1 MPASIFSETEL
12 ARLASFPEEIPG
24 DDLIRA
30 FTLTG
35 ADRDLVVIRRG
46 AANRLGLALQLCA
59 LRYLGF
65 VPRHLSA
72 APRSAACFVADQL
85 EVSPDEI
92 QSYARRE
99 QTRFTALHRGSGTP
113 RLLDAPVTGLGR
125 TRSLAGSN
133 GPLSTRL
140 RRFSFASLVSGC
152 APRGSSFQ
160 HPTESY
166 DLSVRRAV
174 AHRRERTPWSTLKWP
189 GQGASGE
196 SPGSIKS
203 EVAKLAFL
211 RQLGAHEWDL
221 SDLNPN
227 RRKFLAQVGRRST
240 SQTLQRKTRSPA
252 LSHPRGLASR
262 DHA

>member
-35 ADRDLVVIRRG
+35 ADRDLVAIRRG

-59 LRYLGF
+59 LPYLGF
-65 VPRHLSA
+65 VPRNLSA

-92 QSYARRE
+92 QSYARRGSRRADS
-99 QTRFTALHRGSGTP
+99 TSPRFGNTLASRCSGHGTWKNSK
-113 RLLDAPVTGLGR
+113 LGL
-125 TRSLAGSN
+125 SN
-133 GPLSTRL
+133 GPLSTML

-174 AHRRERTPWSTLKWP
+174 AHRRERSLY
-189 GQGASGE
+189 
-196 SPGSIKS
+196 
-203 EVAKLAFL
+203 
-211 RQLGAHEWDL
+211 R
-221 SDLNPN
+221 
-227 RRKFLAQVGRRST
+227 
-240 SQTLQRKTRSPA
+240 A
-252 LSHPRGLASR
+252 L
-262 DHA
+262 

>member
-1 MPASIFSETEL
+1 MPCDRAIDLQFPGQPIWAQRVYEIPASVPSTEL
-12 ARLASFPEEIPG
+12 NP
-24 DDLIRA
+24 
-30 FTLTG
+30 TL
-35 ADRDLVVIRRG
+35 
-46 AANRLGLALQLCA
+46 
-59 LRYLGF
+59 
-65 VPRHLSA
+65 
-72 APRSAACFVADQL
+72 RSVDTHG
-85 EVSPDEI
+85 P
-92 QSYARRE
+92 
-99 QTRFTALHRGSGTP
+99 
-113 RLLDAPVTGLGR
+113 
-125 TRSLAGSN
+125 SLAGSN
-133 GPLSTRL
+133 GPLSTML

-174 AHRRERTPWSTLKWP
+174 AHRRERTPWSTLKWL

-221 SDLNPN
+221 SDWNPESP
-227 RRKFLAQVGRRST
+227 KVLGPSGSSFHESDPPADA
-240 SQTLQRKTRSPA
+240 RSPA